1 MYQQTKG
8 VEPSMAALFP
18 EPEFA
23 VQLREE
29 LSPVDVRHVL
39 GLFGGDLQRLTAA
52 IRNAADTNDMM
63 ALRRTAHALSGA
75 AGAVGAM
82 ELERICRAAMSALKN
97 DDTSLL
103 AHCIAI
109 EAASSSAELALERVR
124 AEMPPITVTA
134 PGRA

>member
-29 LSPVDVRHVL
+29 LSAQDVRHVL

-52 IRNAADTNDMM
+52 IRVAADTNDTM
-63 ALRRTAHALSGA
+63 ALRRTAHALAGA

-82 ELERICRAAMSALKN
+82 ELERICRSAMAALKH

-109 EAASSSAELALERVR
+109 EAAASSAELALERVR
-124 AEMPPITVTA
+124 AEMPPTSMA
-134 PGRA
+134 LPGRA